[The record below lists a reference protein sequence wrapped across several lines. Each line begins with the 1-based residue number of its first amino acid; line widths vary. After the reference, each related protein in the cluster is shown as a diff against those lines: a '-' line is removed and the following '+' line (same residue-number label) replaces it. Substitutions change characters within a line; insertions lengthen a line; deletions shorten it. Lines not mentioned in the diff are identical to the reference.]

1 MAIEYRH
8 FPIRFGG
15 INQKKDPHQL
25 NAGEMLTLENLWMD
39 KTGRLKRRYG
49 YDKITTGSGAG
60 VTDVAVTDWHGDV
73 LRFAS
78 DGFYHCDGTN
88 IPNEIAENWV
98 AGSVQMYPLTG
109 ELDYNN
115 DFDYA
120 ENGSFGVALRV
131 ISDRTVSP
139 NVPNIEIT
147 FYRKDTR
154 RVFYKD
160 VVLATRA
167 KLCGDN
173 VSYVC
178 LVLCLDDPGAGG
190 SIIARIYPNNTGTSD
205 PTYTSSFIETAV
217 AGLSITHLDTCTRL
231 GYVGLVLG
239 YKSTAVAG
247 ETRAYS
253 ITLSTGAVSAAL
265 STGTGRPELVSI
277 CYARVGTKFGV
288 VYYNDNRIYGSYY
301 RQFDV
306 STGWVGSEQLI
317 DAGALGG
324 TIHQIS
330 VLDDGTRVW
339 YLASWVV
346 RSTTPGGPAIFL
358 HNDAGGWSIKYTL
371 ARLNLASRAFLR
383 SSAVWFYAARR
394 EVSTEIINNG
404 LGLCR
409 ANASSCVRGFETAL
423 PSASRPLG
431 ANAILPN
438 ICENSSSLYTLPVR
452 ASAATNNESRL
463 LIRSNT
469 VVPQFAYWN
478 QDLLNNVTPNLRM
491 FDGVRNLP
499 VGWPLYPEAPT
510 SLVGAT
516 SPGGYPAGTY
526 GFRAVFV
533 RYDRYGNVSRSA
545 PSTTYSSNLALSY
558 TTLTVGIYAYPFF
571 DPVYDS
577 SDCWIEVYRT
587 VANGALYYLD
597 GRRSLSDL
605 TFSSTYGLM
614 TYTVQTSDTALISN
628 PILYTEGG
636 IIEHVGPPTVKS
648 FALCRDRIWM
658 ISADDG
664 RPWYSKPRVKNE
676 APNFSDAFVLD
687 YVGVDG
693 LQAVSPLD
701 DKTILFGSSNIFS
714 VYGVGP
720 DETGAGSFEVMEL
733 DNENGTVQPNSV
745 TFGPGGIMFMSA
757 RGIYRIGRDL
767 SMQYIGAPIE
777 DAKSYTVVA
786 TIGLSDR
793 DHTWFF
799 TSNGFV
805 LDFDEFHNRWGYH
818 RISAKHAALVG
829 GVPVW
834 MDITGGVYKENSAT
848 TTDDGTAIVS
858 KLITGWIS
866 LNQLQGFKRIRGLIC
881 SGVATTGTLTLKLYY
896 DFIDTAAET
905 FTVSAATVTA
915 AGSYNY
921 QWNVKPKIQRCEAIK
936 VEMSF
941 GGEILSGMAFDVGA
955 LPGSFKRP
963 AVTRVTGV

>member
-49 YDKITTGSGAG
+49 YDKIATGSI
-60 VTDVAVTDWHGDV
+60 TDVAVTDWHGDV

-78 DGFYHCDGTN
+78 DGFYHCDGVNNPTKRTD
-88 IPNEIAENWV
+88 NWI
-98 AGSVQMYPLTG
+98 AGSMQAYPLTG
-109 ELDYNN
+109 ELEYNN

-120 ENGSFGVALRV
+120 QNGTYGVALRM
-131 ISDRTVSP
+131 IYDRSVSP
-139 NVPNIEIT
+139 NVPNIELT
-147 FYRKDTR
+147 FYRTDTR
-154 RVFYKD
+154 RVFYRETI
-160 VVLATRA
+160 VGSRA

-173 VSYVC
+173 AGYVC
-178 LVLCLDDPGAGG
+178 LWIHNNVSNSLV
-190 SIIARIYPNNTGTSD
+190 ARIYSGIDANGDPMYTAVTAETGT
-205 PTYTSSFIETAV
+205 
-217 AGLSITHLDTCTRL
+217 AGLQISHLDACIK
-231 GYVGLVLG
+231 GSYCVGVFG
-239 YKSTAVAG
+239 YKSSAVLG
-247 ETRAYS
+247 ETRAYVVNLLAGTVGS
-253 ITLSTGAVSAAL
+253 AL
-265 STGTGRPELVSI
+265 STGSGKPDLVAI
-277 CYARVGTKFGV
+277 CTTRTTNRVGIV
-288 VYYNDNRIYGSYY
+288 CYNDNRTYGAYY
-301 RQFDV
+301 RALDLP
-306 STGWVGSEQLI
+306 STWVASEALI
-317 DAGALGG
+317 DAHAFGG
-324 TIHQIS
+324 IIHAIS
-330 VLDDGTRVW
+330 VVDDGTNLW
-339 YLASWVV
+339 FLASWVS
-346 RSTTPGGPAIFL
+346 RGTTPGGPAIFL
-358 HNDAGGWSIKYTL
+358 HNDSGGWSIKYTL
-371 ARLNLASRAFLR
+371 ARLNLASGAFIR
-383 SSAVWFYAARR
+383 NAQVWFYAARP
-394 EVSTEIINNG
+394 ELTNDVINNG

-409 ANASSCVRGFETAL
+409 ATTTSCVRGFETVL

-431 ANAILPN
+431 GYAIVPHVTVQ
-438 ICENSSSLYTLPVR
+438 SSALYVLPVR
-452 ASAATNNESRL
+452 AYGSSNNESKL
-463 LIRSNT
+463 LVRSDT

-499 VGWPLYPEAPT
+499 VGWPLYPEAPQT
-510 SLVGAT
+510 LQGAAN
-516 SPGGYPAGTY
+516 PGAYPASTY

-545 PSTTYSSNLALSY
+545 PSNAYSGTTSLSY
-558 TTLTVGIYAYPFF
+558 TTLTIDIFAYPFF
-571 DPVYDS
+571 DPVYDT
-577 SDCWIEVYRT
+577 SDCWIEIYRT

-605 TFSSTYGLM
+605 TFSSTYGMM
-614 TYTVQTSDTALISN
+614 TYTVQTSEADLVGKA
-628 PILYTEGG
+628 ILYTEGG
-636 IIEHVGPPTVKS
+636 IIEHIGPPAVKS

-658 ISADDG
+658 ISAEDG

-733 DNENGTVQPNSV
+733 DNETGTVQPNSV

-767 SMQYIGAPIE
+767 SMQFIGAPIE
-777 DAKSYTVVA
+777 DAKNYAVVA

-793 DHTWFF
+793 EHTWFF

-818 RISAKHAALVG
+818 RISAKHASLVG
-829 GVPVW
+829 GLPVW
-834 MDITGGVYKENSAT
+834 MSSLGSVYKENYGT
-848 TTDDGTAIVS
+848 LTDDGTAIVS

-896 DFIDTAAET
+896 DFVDTAAET